1 MTRYHYIITLQG
13 ETRNGVQP
21 VFYEHGVIEP
31 GPQQTRAD
39 LFRQIL
45 RGAIAKSSAA
55 NPVPLF
61 FSLEP
66 DELPLPVG
74 TEVNL

>member
-1 MTRYHYIITLQG
+1 MTRYHYVITLQG
-13 ETRNGVQP
+13 EMRNGVQP
-21 VFYEHGVIEP
+21 VSYEHGVIVPEP
-31 GPQQTRAD
+31 GQTRAD

-45 RGAIAKSSAA
+45 RGAVAKSSAA

-66 DELPLPVG
+66 DKLPLAIG
-74 TEVNL
+74 TEADL